1 MNEEKFLRALGNLQ
15 NMAIDNT
22 KNSKAVEIC
31 VNDIQNY
38 VKQQKDIIK
47 KAKTCVKKNIVDY
60 ITNYDDL
67 REELLEI
74 LDKEW

>member
-38 VKQQKDIIK
+38 VKQQKDIIR
-47 KAKTCVKKNIVDY
+47 KAKTYIEKNIVDY

-74 LDKEW
+74 LNKE

>member
-38 VKQQKDIIK
+38 VKQQKDIIR

-74 LDKEW
+74 LDKE